1 MWHMCGTVKMG
12 KPGEP
17 DACVDKKFRVMGVQG
32 LRVVD
37 MSVAPFVPR
46 LVFLRDFFPAVAV
59 LTILKALI
67 RKR

>member
-1 MWHMCGTVKMG
+1 MG

-17 DACVDKKFRVMGVQG
+17 DACVDKDFRVMGVQG

-37 MSVAPFVPR
+37 MSVAPLMPR
-46 LVFLRDFFPAVAV
+46 WVLLLDFLPTLAV
-59 LTILKALI
+59 LTESKVLI